1 MPRNRPQSAARA
13 TLVTPLLLT
22 VLLLAACGPP
32 AGPKTHTIGVV
43 SYNPILVP
51 VLDGFKTKM
60 AALGYAE
67 GRNVTYLH
75 QGLLQ
80 PDPQVVKREV
90 ERLTHQRIDLLLT
103 LGTEPTLAARKVTAG
118 TTIPVLFAPTLDP
131 VGTGVVASI
140 TRPGGNV
147 TGVHNGDPIPKA
159 LEWLHKLAPQAR
171 KIYTI
176 YHPKDTVA
184 QTATASLPAL
194 ASSMGLDLTLVGA
207 HSPEEAIAA
216 IKRLPKGAAIFFVSA
231 PSLEPLG
238 RLVQAASSRGIA
250 TGVHNHRSRETGV
263 LVTYAGD
270 WVSMGQQ
277 AARLA
282 DQILKGAKPADLPV
296 ETAEHFLRID
306 VRTATA
312 IGLEISD
319 DILRQADV
327 VVR

>member
-1 MPRNRPQSAARA
+1 MPRDRHQSAARA

-22 VLLLAACGPP
+22 VLLLAACGPA
-32 AGPKTHTIGVV
+32 AGAKTYTIGVV

-60 AALGYAE
+60 AALGYVE

-80 PDPQVVKREV
+80 PDPQVIKREV

-131 VGTGVVASI
+131 VGTGVVDSF

-147 TGVHNGDPIPKA
+147 TGVHNGNPIPKA

-176 YHPKDTVA
+176 HHPKDTAA
-184 QTATASLPAL
+184 QAATASLPAL
-194 ASSMGLDLTLVGA
+194 ASSMGIDLTLVRA
-207 HSPEEAIAA
+207 DNPEDAIAA
-216 IKRLPKGAAIFFVSA
+216 IKRLPKGAAIFFVPGA
-231 PSLEPLG
+231 SLEPLG

-250 TGVHNHRSRETGV
+250 TGAHNHRSRETGV

-270 WVSMGQQ
+270 WPSMGQQ

-306 VRTATA
+306 MRTAAA
-312 IGLEISD
+312 IGLEITD
-319 DILRQADV
+319 EILRQADV